1 MNFEH
6 KPDFLWMPVR
16 TKPRREKKVLE
27 YCNAHEIPCYL
38 PLNKRIHRY
47 ERRTVEFFIPMF
59 SGYVFCSLNEE
70 YYQKL
75 LRSNAVLFRIN
86 ISDKQ
91 EAGLLDELRSVKA
104 FEEISM
110 SSDIIVKP
118 ELAEGASVTV
128 AEGPMKGMSGII
140 ERRKGKTVISVNIE
154 ILGQS
159 VSAEFD
165 AGDLEPEES

>member
-1 MNFEH
+1 MDFEI
-6 KPDFLWMPVR
+6 KPGFLWMPVR

-27 YCNAHEIPCYL
+27 YCNAHELPCYL
-38 PLNKRIHRY
+38 PLNKRVHRY
-47 ERRTVEFFIPMF
+47 EQRTVEFFIPMF

-75 LRSNAVLFRIN
+75 LRSNAILFRIN
-86 ISDKQ
+86 INEKQ
-91 EAGLLDELRSVKA
+91 EASLLEELSIVQA
-104 FEEISM
+104 LEEISKNA
-110 SSDIIVKP
+110 DVVVKP
-118 ELAEGASVTV
+118 ELSEGAFVTV
-128 AEGPMKGMSGII
+128 TEGPMKGMRGIV

-165 AGDLEPEES
+165 AGALEPEEE